1 MSESNERITVQ
12 RQINAPAA
20 AIFAVLTSAQGHVDI
35 DGSGMLVGAP
45 GNTQATAV
53 GDKLVIDMHQDAFG
67 DYTMANRITRFEPGA
82 ALEWFPAAA
91 ANDEGAGVVYGYE
104 LAAVSDS
111 ATDVTSYYDW
121 SGAGDQIKASGML
134 PLVSADMIE
143 ATLGKLETVA
153 QSKA

>member
-1 MSESNERITVQ
+1 
-12 RQINAPAA
+12 
-20 AIFAVLTSAQGHVDI
+20 
-35 DGSGMLVGAP
+35 
-45 GNTQATAV
+45 
-53 GDKLVIDMHQDAFG
+53 
-67 DYTMANRITRFEPGA
+67 
-82 ALEWFPAAA
+82 
-91 ANDEGAGVVYGYE
+91 VVYGYE

-121 SGAGDQIKASGML
+121 SAAGEQIKASGML